1 VWQYTPV
8 SGCGMAGYCMAGAVY
23 PGRGQNYSL
32 YGLKRDA
39 QLSSIR
45 VLEIGLL
52 QEAVIDE
59 NF

>member
-1 VWQYTPV
+1 
-8 SGCGMAGYCMAGAVY
+8 MAGYCMAGAVY
-23 PGRGQNYSL
+23 PGRCQNYSL